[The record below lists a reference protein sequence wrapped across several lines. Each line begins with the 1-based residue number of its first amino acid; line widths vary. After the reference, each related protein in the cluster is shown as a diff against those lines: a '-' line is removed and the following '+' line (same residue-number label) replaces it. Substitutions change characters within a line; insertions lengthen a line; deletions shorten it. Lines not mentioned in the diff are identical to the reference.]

1 MTRLSQPFDYL
12 RSQLMENVILDQ
24 AKLDRTL
31 KRIAH
36 EILEAHSN
44 VEDLVLIG
52 IKTRGIFLA
61 NRLSQKI
68 QEIDGNEVAL
78 DHLDISFYRDDLTY
92 RYDSQLP
99 KVEKADFTQV
109 LKDKTIILVDDVLY
123 TGRTIRA
130 ALDAILTYDRPKRI
144 QLAILVD
151 RGHRELPIRADYVGK
166 NIPTSKEERIAVRL
180 TEVDGEDQV
189 VIIRP

>member
-92 RYDSQLP
+92 RYESQLP

-130 ALDAILTYDRPKRI
+130 
-144 QLAILVD
+144 
-151 RGHRELPIRADYVGK
+151 DYVGK
-166 NIPTSKEERIAVRL
+166 NIPTSKEERVAVRL

-189 VIIRP
+189 VITRP

>member
-1 MTRLSQPFDYL
+1 
-12 RSQLMENVILDQ
+12 MENVILDQ

-92 RYDSQLP
+92 RLSLIHISEP
-99 KVEKADFTQV
+99 TRR
-109 LKDKTIILVDDVLY
+109 L
-123 TGRTIRA
+123 
-130 ALDAILTYDRPKRI
+130 
-144 QLAILVD
+144 
-151 RGHRELPIRADYVGK
+151 RGSRMPSSA
-166 NIPTSKEERIAVRL
+166 
-180 TEVDGEDQV
+180 
-189 VIIRP
+189 